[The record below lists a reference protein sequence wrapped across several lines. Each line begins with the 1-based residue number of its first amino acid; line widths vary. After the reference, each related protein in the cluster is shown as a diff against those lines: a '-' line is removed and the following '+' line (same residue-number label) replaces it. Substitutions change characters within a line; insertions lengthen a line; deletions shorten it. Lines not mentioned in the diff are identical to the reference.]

1 MRKDLRMLDTDKLLE
16 LERKRNNGNELSSDE
31 LLELADLEKELYSA
45 LERCTSML
53 IRETIIKRYIEGK
66 TWEKIATDM
75 FDLTSDAP
83 RKRASRGLEKLSN

>member
-1 MRKDLRMLDTDKLLE
+1 MLNVDKLFQ

-45 LERCTSML
+45 LERCQNML
-53 IRETIIKRYIEGK
+53 IRETITKRYLEGQS
-66 TWEKIATDM
+66 WEKIATDM

-83 RKRASRGLEKLSN
+83 RKRAFRWLKKLTNNN

>member
-1 MRKDLRMLDTDKLLE
+1 MLDTNKLLQ

-31 LLELADLEKELYSA
+31 VLELIGLEKELYAA
-45 LERCTSML
+45 LEKCQNML

-75 FDLTSDAP
+75 FDITSDAP
-83 RKRASRGLEKLSN
+83 RKRASRGLKNLSN

>member
-1 MRKDLRMLDTDKLLE
+1 MLNTDKLLE

-31 LLELADLEKELYSA
+31 VLELIGLEKELYAA
-45 LERCTSML
+45 LESCTSML
-53 IRETIIKRYIEGK
+53 IRETIIKRYVEGK

-83 RKRASRGLEKLSN
+83 RKRASRGLKKLSN

>member
-1 MRKDLRMLDTDKLLE
+1 MLNTDKLLE
-16 LERKRNNGNELSSDE
+16 LERKRNNGNKLSSDE
-31 LLELADLEKELYSA
+31 VLELVNLEKELYSA
-45 LERCTSML
+45 LEKCQNML

-83 RKRASRGLEKLSN
+83 RKRAYRGLKKINN

>member
-1 MRKDLRMLDTDKLLE
+1 MLNTDKLLE
-16 LERKRNNGNELSSDE
+16 LEKKRNNGNELSSDE
-31 LLELADLEKELYSA
+31 VLELIGLEKELYA
-45 LERCTSML
+45 VLERCTSML

-83 RKRASRGLEKLSN
+83 RKRACRGLKKLSN

>member
-1 MRKDLRMLDTDKLLE
+1 MLNTDKLLE
-16 LERKRNNGNELSSDE
+16 LERKRNSKNRLSDDE

-83 RKRASRGLEKLSN
+83 RKRASRGLKKLSN

>member
-1 MRKDLRMLDTDKLLE
+1 MLNADKLLE
-16 LERKRNNGNELSSDE
+16 LERKRINNNTLSDDE

-53 IRETIIKRYIEGK
+53 TKETIIKRYIEGK

-75 FDLTSDAP
+75 FDITTDAP
-83 RKRASRGLEKLSN
+83 RKRACRGLKQINN

>member
-1 MRKDLRMLDTDKLLE
+1 MLDTDKLLE
-16 LERKRNNGNELSSDE
+16 LERKRNNNNELSSDE
-31 LLELADLEKELYSA
+31 VLELIGLEKELYAA

-83 RKRASRGLEKLSN
+83 RKRASRGLKKINN